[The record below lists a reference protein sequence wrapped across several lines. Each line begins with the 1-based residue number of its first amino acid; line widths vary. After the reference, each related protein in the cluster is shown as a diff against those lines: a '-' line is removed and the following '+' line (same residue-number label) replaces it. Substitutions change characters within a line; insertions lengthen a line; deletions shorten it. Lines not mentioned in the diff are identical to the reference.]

1 MNYFVKS
8 LKKKTTNRQKDTEKS
23 HGKKK
28 YRVRRDLEKDGEKQ
42 VKEYQKS
49 VS

>member
-1 MNYFVKS
+1 MNNFVKN
-8 LKKKTTNRQKDTEKS
+8 LKKKTNRQKDTEKT

-28 YRVRRDLEKDGEKQ
+28 YRVRRELERDGEKQ
-42 VKEYQKS
+42 VKEFQQD